1 MVTLLGKARMIP
13 PILAETTLMYEF
25 VSPYDLFLLMNA
37 VWGFLNCNP
46 INQTM
51 VDTGF
56 DKVNVD
62 LFLQDARNILLK
74 HIDKTAH
81 LYHKFY

>member
-1 MVTLLGKARMIP
+1 MTLLGKARLVP
-13 PILAETTLMYEF
+13 SILAETTLMYEF

-37 VWGFLNCNP
+37 IWGFLNCNP
-46 INQTM
+46 INQSM
-51 VDTGF
+51 VDSNY

-74 HIDKTAH
+74 NIEKTAH